1 MQEAGM
7 RLTVKEKQKAT
18 SITAARYQKAS
29 KKKKGA
35 ILDEFIALTEY
46 DRCYASYLLKNHG
59 RKVWINNKVIAIGD
73 IRKRHKRHR
82 QRTYGEDV
90 LKPLKQIW
98 VIMDCI
104 CGKRLRPVLKEILAI
119 LQRHKELKVIGDTKK
134 KLLRIS
140 ASTIDRILTPE
151 RKKYLPFCR
160 GTKNSRS

>member
-1 MQEAGM
+1 M

-18 SITAARYQKAS
+18 RITAARYQKAS

-35 ILDEFIALTEY
+35 ILDEFIALTGY

-73 IRKRHKRHR
+73 IRKRHKRQR

-98 VIMDCI
+98 GIMDCI
-104 CGKRLRPVLKEILAI
+104 CGKRLRPMLKEMLAI
-119 LQRHKELKVIGDTKK
+119 
-134 KLLRIS
+134 
-140 ASTIDRILTPE
+140 
-151 RKKYLPFCR
+151 CR
-160 GTKNSRS
+160 GPAKIPT